1 MAKKHQSVPVNE
13 FDKTLAASSSF
24 VERNKKAIMYCTCTL
39 LVVVIAVVLAVQYYI
54 KPRNLE
60 AAESMAVAEQL
71 YRSGD
76 FEKALNGQGQDAGFL
91 QIMDEFTC
99 TPSANLARLYAG
111 LSYAHLG
118 KYQEAVDYLEDY
130 SDCGDDMISNAAIGA
145 LGNCYAEL
153 GQPEKA
159 AATLLKAADKASN
172 NTLSP
177 IYYVQA
183 GQIFESLNQNDK
195 AIECYEKVKKNYPG
209 SPQAQE
215 IEKFIEHLK

>member
-1 MAKKHQSVPVNE
+1 
-13 FDKTLAASSSF
+13 
-24 VERNKKAIMYCTCTL
+24 MYCTCTV
-39 LVVVIAVVLAVQYYI
+39 LVVIIAAVLAVQYYV

-60 AAESMAVAEQL
+60 AAENMAVAEQL
-71 YRSGD
+71 FRSGD
-76 FEKALNGQGQDAGFL
+76 YEKALNGQGQSAGFL

-111 LSYAHLG
+111 LCYAHLG

-130 SDCGDDMISNAAIGA
+130 SDCGDDMISNAAMGA

-153 GQPEKA
+153 GQADKA
-159 AATLLKAADKASN
+159 AATLVKAAERADN

-177 IYYVQA
+177 IYYIQA
-183 GQIFESLNQNDK
+183 GQLFESLKQNDQ
-195 AIECYEKVKKNYPG
+195 ARECYEKVKKNYPS

-215 IEKFIEHLK
+215 IEKFIEHLN

>member
-13 FDKTLAASSSF
+13 FDKTLAAGGSF
-24 VERNKKAIMYCTCTL
+24 VEKNKKAIMYGTCAVL
-39 LVVVIAVVLAVQYYI
+39 AVIIAVVLAVQYYI

-71 YRSGD
+71 FRTGEY
-76 FEKALNGQGQDAGFL
+76 EKALNGQGQNAGFL
-91 QIMDEFTC
+91 QIMDEYVC

-118 KYQEAVDYLEDY
+118 KYQEAVEYLEDY

-153 GQPEKA
+153 GQTEKA
-159 AATLLKAADKASN
+159 AATLVKAAEKAGN

-177 IYYVQA
+177 VYYIQA
-183 GQIFESLNQNDK
+183 GQLFESLKQNDK
-195 AIECYEKVKKNYPG
+195 ARECYEKVRKNYPA

-215 IEKFIEHLK
+215 IEKFIEHLN

>member
-1 MAKKHQSVPVNE
+1 MAKKHQTAPVNE
-13 FDKTLAASSSF
+13 FDKTLAAGGSF
-24 VERNKKAIMYCTCTL
+24 VEKNKKAIMYCTCTV
-39 LVVVIAVVLAVQYYI
+39 LVVIIAVVLAVQYYI

-71 YRSGD
+71 FRTGD
-76 FEKALNGQGQDAGFL
+76 YEKALNGQGQNAGFL
-91 QIMDEFTC
+91 QIMDEVAC

-118 KYQEAVDYLEDY
+118 KYQEAVEYLEDY
-130 SDCGDDMISNAAIGA
+130 SDCGDEMISNAAMGA

-153 GQPEKA
+153 GQTDKA
-159 AATLLKAADKASN
+159 AATLVKAAERADN

-177 IYYVQA
+177 IYYIQA
-183 GQIFESLNQNDK
+183 GQLFESLKQNDK
-195 AIECYEKVKKNYPG
+195 AKECYEKVKKNYPG

-215 IEKFIEHLK
+215 IEKFIEHLN

>member
-1 MAKKHQSVPVNE
+1 
-13 FDKTLAASSSF
+13 
-24 VERNKKAIMYCTCTL
+24 MYCTCTV
-39 LVVVIAVVLAVQYYI
+39 LVVIIAVVLAVQYYI

-71 YRSGD
+71 FRTGD
-76 FEKALNGQGQDAGFL
+76 YEKALNGQGQNAGFL
-91 QIMDEFTC
+91 QIMDEFAC

-118 KYQEAVDYLEDY
+118 KYQEAVEYLEDY
-130 SDCGDDMISNAAIGA
+130 SDCGDEMISNAAMGA

-153 GQPEKA
+153 GQTDKA
-159 AATLLKAADKASN
+159 AATLVKAAERADN

-177 IYYVQA
+177 IYYIQA
-183 GQIFESLNQNDK
+183 GQLFESLKQNDK
-195 AIECYEKVKKNYPG
+195 AKECYEKVKKNYPG

-215 IEKFIEHLK
+215 IEKFIEHLN

>member
-1 MAKKHQSVPVNE
+1 MAKKPQSVPVNE
-13 FDKTLAASSSF
+13 FDKTLAAGGSF
-24 VERNKKAIMYCTCTL
+24 VEKNKKALMYGTCAVL
-39 LVVVIAVVLAVQYYI
+39 AVIIAVVLAVQYYI

-71 YRSGD
+71 FRSGD
-76 FEKALNGQGQDAGFL
+76 YEKALNGQGQNAGFL
-91 QIMDEFTC
+91 QIMDEYVC

-118 KYQEAVDYLEDY
+118 KYQEAVEYLEDY

-153 GQPEKA
+153 GQTEKA
-159 AATLLKAADKASN
+159 AATLVKAAEKAGN

-177 IYYVQA
+177 VYYIQA
-183 GQIFESLNQNDK
+183 GQLFESLKQNDK
-195 AIECYEKVKKNYPG
+195 ARECYEKVKKNYPA

-215 IEKFIEHLK
+215 IEKFIEHLN

>member
-13 FDKTLAASSSF
+13 FDKTLAAGGSF
-24 VERNKKAIMYCTCTL
+24 VEKNKKAIMYGTCAVL
-39 LVVVIAVVLAVQYYI
+39 AVIIAVVLAVQYYI

-71 YRSGD
+71 FRTGEY
-76 FEKALNGQGQDAGFL
+76 EKALNGQGQNAGFL
-91 QIMDEFTC
+91 QIMDEYVC

-118 KYQEAVDYLEDY
+118 KYQEAVEYLEDY

-153 GQPEKA
+153 GQTEKA
-159 AATLLKAADKASN
+159 AATLVKAAEKAGN

-177 IYYVQA
+177 VYYIQA
-183 GQIFESLNQNDK
+183 GQLFESLKQNDK
-195 AIECYEKVKKNYPG
+195 AKECYEKVKKNYPA

-215 IEKFIEHLK
+215 IEKFIEHLN

>member
-13 FDKTLAASSSF
+13 FDKTLAAGGSF
-24 VERNKKAIMYCTCTL
+24 VEKNKKAIMYGTCAVL
-39 LVVVIAVVLAVQYYI
+39 AVIIAVVLAVQYYI

-71 YRSGD
+71 FRSGD
-76 FEKALNGQGQDAGFL
+76 YEKALNGQGQNAGFL
-91 QIMDEFTC
+91 QIMDEYVC

-118 KYQEAVDYLEDY
+118 KYQEAVEYLEDY

-153 GQPEKA
+153 GQTEKA
-159 AATLLKAADKASN
+159 AATLVKAAEKAGN

-177 IYYVQA
+177 VYYIQA
-183 GQIFESLNQNDK
+183 GQLFESLKQNDK
-195 AIECYEKVKKNYPG
+195 ARECYEKVKKNYPA

-215 IEKFIEHLK
+215 IEKFIEHLN

>member
-13 FDKTLAASSSF
+13 FDKTLAAGGSF
-24 VERNKKAIMYCTCTL
+24 VEKNKKAIMYGTCAVL
-39 LVVVIAVVLAVQYYI
+39 AVIIAVVLAVQYYI

-71 YRSGD
+71 FRTGEY
-76 FEKALNGQGQDAGFL
+76 EKALNGQGQNAGFL
-91 QIMDEFTC
+91 QIMDEYVC

-118 KYQEAVDYLEDY
+118 KYQEAVEYLEDY
-130 SDCGDDMISNAAIGA
+130 SDCGDDMISNAAVGA

-153 GQPEKA
+153 GQTEKA
-159 AATLLKAADKASN
+159 AATLVKAAEKAGN

-177 IYYVQA
+177 VYYIQA
-183 GQIFESLNQNDK
+183 GQLFESLKQNDK
-195 AIECYEKVKKNYPG
+195 ARECYEKVKKNYPA

-215 IEKFIEHLK
+215 IEKFIEHLN

>member
-13 FDKTLAASSSF
+13 FDKTLAAGGSF
-24 VERNKKAIMYCTCTL
+24 VEKNKKAIMYGTCAVL
-39 LVVVIAVVLAVQYYI
+39 AVIIAVVLAVQYYI

-71 YRSGD
+71 FRTGEY
-76 FEKALNGQGQDAGFL
+76 ETALNGQGQNAGFL
-91 QIMDEFTC
+91 QIMDEYVC

-118 KYQEAVDYLEDY
+118 KYQEAVEYLEDY
-130 SDCGDDMISNAAIGA
+130 SDCGDDMISNAAMGA

-153 GQPEKA
+153 GQTEKA
-159 AATLLKAADKASN
+159 AATLVKAAEKAGN

-177 IYYVQA
+177 VYYIQA
-183 GQIFESLNQNDK
+183 GQLFESLKQNDK
-195 AIECYEKVKKNYPG
+195 ARECYEKVKKNYPA

-215 IEKFIEHLK
+215 IEKFIEHLN

>member
-13 FDKTLAASSSF
+13 FDKTLAAGGSF
-24 VERNKKAIMYCTCTL
+24 VEKNKKAIMYGTCAVL
-39 LVVVIAVVLAVQYYI
+39 AVIIVVVLAVQYYI

-71 YRSGD
+71 FRSGD
-76 FEKALNGQGQDAGFL
+76 YEKALNGQGQNAGFL
-91 QIMDEFTC
+91 QIMDEYVC

-118 KYQEAVDYLEDY
+118 KYQEAVEYLEDY
-130 SDCGDDMISNAAIGA
+130 SDCGDDMISNAAMGA

-153 GQPEKA
+153 GQADKA
-159 AATLLKAADKASN
+159 AATLVKAAEKADN

-177 IYYVQA
+177 VYYIQA
-183 GQIFESLNQNDK
+183 GQLFESLKQNDK
-195 AIECYEKVKKNYPG
+195 AKECYEKVKKNYPA

-215 IEKFIEHLK
+215 IEKFIEHLN